1 MSTLKKKVAEMIPG
15 HLVIMDIVE
24 NIPQSKVTIIID
36 GPQPIDL
43 QTTVS
48 IAKTVRNSGLLDEIY
63 KDGFQLEVTS
73 PGLDA
78 PLTHPIQFKKN
89 MGKVI
94 KVRRIGELES
104 SIVKIH
110 DVKDKSFVGLSM
122 DGVKSHLQFDNIES
136 AFVEIKF

>member
-15 HLVIMDIVE
+15 HLVVMDIVE

-48 IAKTVRNSGLLDEIY
+48 ITKTVRNSGLLDEMY
-63 KDGFQLEVTS
+63 QDGFQLEVTS

-104 SIVKIH
+104 SIVKID

>member
-1 MSTLKKKVAEMIPG
+1 MIPG
-15 HLVIMDIVE
+15 HLVIMDILE

>member
-1 MSTLKKKVAEMIPG
+1 MTKLKKKLAGMIPG
-15 HLVIMDIVE
+15 HLVILDIVE
-24 NIPQSKVTIIID
+24 NIQQSKVTIIID
-36 GPQPIDL
+36 GIEPVDI
-43 QTTVS
+43 QTT
-48 IAKTVRNSGLLDEIY
+48 AKITKNIQNSGLLDEIY
-63 KDGFQLEVTS
+63 KDGFRLEVTS

-89 MGKVI
+89 MGKI
-94 KVRRIGELES
+94 VRVRQIGELES

-110 DVKDKSFVGLSM
+110 DVNDKSFVALTI

>member
-1 MSTLKKKVAEMIPG
+1 MIPG
-15 HLVIMDIVE
+15 HLVILDIVE
-24 NIPQSKVTIIID
+24 NIQQSKVTIIID
-36 GPQPIDL
+36 GIEPVNI
-43 QTTVS
+43 QTTAN
-48 IAKTVRNSGLLDEIY
+48 IIKNIQNSGLLDEIY
-63 KDGFQLEVTS
+63 KDGFRLEVTS

-89 MGKVI
+89 MGKI
-94 KVRRIGELES
+94 VRVRQIGELES

-110 DVKDKSFVGLSM
+110 DVNDKSFVALTI

>member
-15 HLVIMDIVE
+15 HLVVMDIVE

-48 IAKTVRNSGLLDEIY
+48 IAKTVRNSGLLDEMY

>member
-48 IAKTVRNSGLLDEIY
+48 ITKTVRNSGLLDEMY

-89 MGKVI
+89 MGKII

>member
-1 MSTLKKKVAEMIPG
+1 MTTLKKKLAGMIPG
-15 HLVIMDIVE
+15 HLVILDIVE
-24 NIPQSKVTIIID
+24 NIQQSKVTIIID
-36 GPQPIDL
+36 GIEPVDIQATANITKNI
-43 QTTVS
+43 Q
-48 IAKTVRNSGLLDEIY
+48 NSGLLDEIY
-63 KDGFQLEVTS
+63 KDGFRLEVTS

-89 MGKVI
+89 MGKI
-94 KVRRIGELES
+94 VRVRQIGELES

-110 DVKDKSFVGLSM
+110 DVNDKSFVALTI

>member
-48 IAKTVRNSGLLDEIY
+48 IAKTVRNSGLLDEMY

-122 DGVKSHLQFDNIES
+122 NGVKNYLQFDNIES
-136 AFVEIKF
+136 AFVEIKY

>member
-24 NIPQSKVTIIID
+24 NIPQSNVTIIID

-43 QTTVS
+43 QTTVN
-48 IAKTVRNSGLLDEIY
+48 IAKTVRNSGLLDEMY

-94 KVRRIGELES
+94 KVRRKGELES

-122 DGVKSHLQFDNIES
+122 NGVKSYLQFDNIES
-136 AFVEIKF
+136 AFVEIKY

>member
-1 MSTLKKKVAEMIPG
+1 M
-15 HLVIMDIVE
+15 
-24 NIPQSKVTIIID
+24 
-36 GPQPIDL
+36 
-43 QTTVS
+43 
-48 IAKTVRNSGLLDEIY
+48 LDEIY
-63 KDGFQLEVTS
+63 KDGFRLEVTS

-89 MGKVI
+89 MGKI
-94 KVRRIGELES
+94 VRVRQIGELES

-110 DVKDKSFVGLSM
+110 DVNDKSFVALTI

>member
-1 MSTLKKKVAEMIPG
+1 MSALKKKVAEMIPD

-48 IAKTVRNSGLLDEIY
+48 ITKTVRNSGLLDEMY
-63 KDGFQLEVTS
+63 QDGFQLEVTS

>member
-15 HLVIMDIVE
+15 HLFIMDIVE

-48 IAKTVRNSGLLDEIY
+48 IAKTVRNSGLLDEMY
-63 KDGFQLEVTS
+63 RDGFQLEVTS

>member
-24 NIPQSKVTIIID
+24 NMPQSKVTIIID

-48 IAKTVRNSGLLDEIY
+48 IAKTVRNSGLLDEMY

>member
-48 IAKTVRNSGLLDEIY
+48 IAKTVRNSGLLDEMY

>member
-48 IAKTVRNSGLLDEIY
+48 IAKTVRNSGLLDEMY
-63 KDGFQLEVTS
+63 KDGLQLEVTS

-89 MGKVI
+89 MGKII

>member
-1 MSTLKKKVAEMIPG
+1 MSTLKKKVTEMIPG

-48 IAKTVRNSGLLDEIY
+48 IAKTVRNSGLLDEMY

-89 MGKVI
+89 MGKII